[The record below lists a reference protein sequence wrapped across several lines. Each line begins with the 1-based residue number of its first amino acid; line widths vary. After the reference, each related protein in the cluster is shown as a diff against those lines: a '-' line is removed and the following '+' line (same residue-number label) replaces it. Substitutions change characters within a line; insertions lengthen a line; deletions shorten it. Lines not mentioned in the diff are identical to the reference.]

1 MALPKL
7 EVPKYELTVPSTG
20 ETVEYRP
27 FLVKE
32 ERVLMMAQ
40 ESNDSTQIIS
50 ALKTIIESCTF
61 GKIKPNLLTTYDA
74 EYIFLRLRAKSVG
87 ENVEFMLKCEEDG
100 HPMKIEINLMD
111 VEVTEAKEVSSKIML
126 TDEVGLTLKP
136 ITLGKSKN
144 LIKDE
149 TDVSSILS
157 AVIDTIFDNDGV
169 YNADET
175 SQKELDEFINS
186 LSHEQVAQIQ
196 NYIESLPVL
205 EHIITWQ
212 CPKCGH
218 KNEVTLRG
226 LQDFFV

>member
-7 EVPKYELTVPSTG
+7 ETPKYELTVPSTG

-40 ESNDSTQIIS
+40 ESNDNDQIIG

-74 EYIFLRLRAKSVG
+74 EYIFLQLRAKSVG
-87 ENVEFMLKCEEDG
+87 ETVEFMLKCEECEY
-100 HPMKIEINLMD
+100 PMKIEIDLT
-111 VEVTEAKEVSSKIML
+111 EVQVTKGEEVSNKIML
-126 TDEVGLTLKP
+126 NDEVGVTLKP
-136 ITLGKSKN
+136 ITLGNSKS
-144 LIKDE
+144 LMKDE
-149 TDVSSILS
+149 TDINAVLS
-157 AVIDTIFDNDGV
+157 AVIDTIFDDDGE
-169 YNADET
+169 YKSEET

-186 LSHEQVAQIQ
+186 LNHEQVQSIQ
-196 NYIESLPVL
+196 KYITSLPVL
-205 EHIITWQ
+205 EHTITWK